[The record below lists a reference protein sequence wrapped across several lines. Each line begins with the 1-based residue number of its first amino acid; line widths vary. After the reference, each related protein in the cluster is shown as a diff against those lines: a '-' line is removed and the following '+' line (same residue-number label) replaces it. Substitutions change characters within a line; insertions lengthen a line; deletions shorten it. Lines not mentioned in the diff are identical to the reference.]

1 MTAMMTKMTAK
12 MAKMRKRRIKDD
24 KDDGE
29 RLALCDG
36 LTCGFTLALLSAY
49 W

>member
-1 MTAMMTKMTAK
+1 
-12 MAKMRKRRIKDD
+12 MRKRRVKDNKNNGKDD
-24 KDDGE
+24 SE
-29 RLALCDG
+29 RLALCDD